1 MKKGDWVRVKSGL
14 YSGDLG
20 QIVNVDSQITKA
32 MVKLIPR
39 IDPNVEQ
46 ETDEAKKAQN
56 AARPPP
62 RMFNYQ
68 QNGVTEKKKNPDD
81 NKYYYFWLGMNFRK
95 GFLYREFSIK
105 SLTTENVSP
114 TLEEL
119 LMFKPLLLENEEESS
134 DDERINVMI
143 ARQKRSS
150 GISKGDKVKIIKGE
164 LKDMVGTV
172 VSIND
177 SLSMLATV

>member
-1 MKKGDWVRVKSGL
+1 MRIKSGM
-14 YSGDLG
+14 YAGDLG
-20 QIVNVDSQITKA
+20 QIVNVDNQITKA
-32 MVKLIPR
+32 QVKLIPR

-46 ETDEAKKAQN
+46 ETDETKKAQN
-56 AARPPP
+56 AVRPPQ

-68 QNGVTEKKKNPDD
+68 QYNCTEKKKNPEDG
-81 NKYYYFWLGMNFRK
+81 KHYYYWNGMNLRK
-95 GFLYREFSIK
+95 GFLYREFTIK
-105 SLTTENVSP
+105 SLNLENVSP

-150 GISKGDKVKIIKGE
+150 GISKGDKVKIIRGE
-164 LKDMVGTV
+164 LKDMIGTV
-172 VSIND
+172 VSVND
-177 SLSMLATV
+177 SLSTLFVLKFSV